1 MSKVVELSDSNFEQ
15 EVIKSETPV
24 LVDFYAEWCGPC
36 KMQHPAIEKISEMF
50 EGKVKIGK
58 LNVDETRKKAA
69 EFNVRSI
76 PTLVVFKKG
85 EVVERVMGYHTAER
99 LALILNKH
107 I

>member
-24 LVDFYAEWCGPC
+24 LVDFYAEWCGLC

-58 LNVDETRKKAA
+58 LNVDEARKKS
-69 EFNVRSI
+69 R
-76 PTLVVFKKG
+76 
-85 EVVERVMGYHTAER
+85 
-99 LALILNKH
+99 
-107 I
+107 

>member
-58 LNVDETRKKAA
+58 LNVDEARKKAA

-99 LALILNKH
+99 LASILNKH